1 MEENQDKKENKLFSQ
16 QISKDKL
23 DFLKIGSSFTKQKI
37 NQSDNKEKNNNIL
50 FKKKAVDYFDSSDE
64 EILNAKIKY
73 SDLDDQVAYKNDEI
87 SDFSE
92 SESKN
97 VPVSNIKNKINNIK
111 EKEIKKHNLL
121 NKYILGILN

>member
-1 MEENQDKKENKLFSQ
+1 MEENQDKKENKLFSE

-97 VPVSNIKNKINNIK
+97 VRVSNIKNKINNIK

>member
-97 VPVSNIKNKINNIK
+97 VRVSNIKNKINNIK

>member
-97 VPVSNIKNKINNIK
+97 VRVSNIKNKINNIK
-111 EKEIKKHNLL
+111 EKEIKKLNLL
-121 NKYILGILN
+121 NKYILGILK

>member
-1 MEENQDKKENKLFSQ
+1 MEENQDKKENKLFSE

>member
-111 EKEIKKHNLL
+111 EKEIKKLNLL
-121 NKYILGILN
+121 NKYILGILK

>member
-121 NKYILGILN
+121 NKI

>member
-1 MEENQDKKENKLFSQ
+1 MEENQDKKENKLFSE

-97 VPVSNIKNKINNIK
+97 VRVSNIKNKINNIK
-111 EKEIKKHNLL
+111 EKEIKKLNLL
-121 NKYILGILN
+121 NKYILGILK